1 MMRLNPAEK
10 ACDQMNKI
18 SSRISFQVKPRE
30 LQKRISSY
38 PFLCSDTYLAK
49 CERVILTQSDI
60 KKLIDEDSATRKFKT
75 VYLAGDLVEHLL
87 EFKVQIP
94 DIETLVVME
103 SDITQYEQKLS
114 KLYSKVDKIFSNNLV
129 GKSKRCFPV
138 PLGIERQAYRSA
150 GRLSNFKKKYET
162 KINKRPIPFLIAWND
177 ATNTNRPIYR
187 SEFQNNSDSLVINQ
201 RVHASTIHKLMR
213 KTMFVPS
220 PAGNGIDCHRT
231 WEALYLGAVPVV
243 LRSEYFGESNWPV
256 LVVDSWSELL
266 AKKSHELNDI
276 YIKNA
281 LDQKQAI
288 QFGVNILEKI
298 FGATNE

>member
-1 MMRLNPAEK
+1 MRLNPAIK
-10 ACDQMNKI
+10 AYDQLSKI
-18 SSRISFQVKPRE
+18 SSRLSFQVKPRD

-38 PFLCSDTYLAK
+38 PYLCPDTYLAK
-49 CERVILTQSDI
+49 CEKVILTPTDL
-60 KKLIDEDSATRKFKT
+60 KKFIGQNSNKYKT
-75 VYLAGDLVEHLL
+75 VYLVGDLIDQFIEAR
-87 EFKVQIP
+87 EQIP
-94 DIETLVVME
+94 NIKTLVIGE
-103 SDITQYEQKLS
+103 SDVTQYEQNLS
-114 KLYSKVDKIFSNNLV
+114 KLYSKVGQVFSNNLV
-129 GKSKRCFPV
+129 GKSDRCFPV

-150 GRLSNFKKKYET
+150 GRVRNFQRKYEI
-162 KINKRPIPFLIAWND
+162 KISDRTIPFLIAWND
-177 ATNTNRPIYR
+177 ATNAKRPIYR
-187 SEFQNNSDSLVINQ
+187 AEFQNHSDSLVINQ
-201 RVHASTIHKLMR
+201 RVAASTIHKLMR

-266 AKKSHELNDI
+266 DKKSNELKDI
-276 YIKNA
+276 YINNA

-298 FGATNE
+298 FGAAYE

>member
-1 MMRLNPAEK
+1 MRLNPAIK
-10 ACDQMNKI
+10 AYDQLSKI
-18 SSRISFQVKPRE
+18 SSRLSFQVKPRD

-38 PFLCSDTYLAK
+38 PYLCPDTYLAQ
-49 CERVILTQSDI
+49 CEKVILTPSDL
-60 KKLIDEDSATRKFKT
+60 KKFIGENSNNYKT
-75 VYLAGDLVEHLL
+75 VYLVGDLIDQFIEAR
-87 EFKVQIP
+87 EQIP
-94 DIETLVVME
+94 NIETLVIGE
-103 SDITQYEQKLS
+103 SDVTQREQNLS
-114 KLYSKVDKIFSNNLV
+114 KLYLKVGKIFSNNLV
-129 GKSKRCFPV
+129 GKSDRCFPV

-150 GRLSNFKKKYET
+150 GRVRNFQKKYEI
-162 KINKRPIPFLIAWND
+162 KISDRTIPFLIAWND
-177 ATNTNRPIYR
+177 ATNAKRPIYR
-187 SEFQNNSDSLVINQ
+187 AEFQNHSDSLVINQ
-201 RVHASTIHKLMR
+201 RVAASTIHKLMR

-266 AKKSHELNDI
+266 EKKSNELKDI
-276 YIKNA
+276 YISNA

-298 FGATNE
+298 FGAAYE

>member
-1 MMRLNPAEK
+1 MRLNPAIK
-10 ACDQMNKI
+10 AYDQLSKI
-18 SSRISFQVKPRE
+18 SSRLSFQVKPRD

-38 PFLCSDTYLAK
+38 PYLCPDTYLAK
-49 CERVILTQSDI
+49 CEKVILTPSDL
-60 KKLIDEDSATRKFKT
+60 KKFIGENSNNYKTLYLVGDLIDQFIEAR
-75 VYLAGDLVEHLL
+75 E
-87 EFKVQIP
+87 QIP
-94 DIETLVVME
+94 KIKTLVIGE
-103 SDITQYEQKLS
+103 SDVTQYEQNLS
-114 KLYSKVDKIFSNNLV
+114 KLYSKVGKIFSNNLV
-129 GKSKRCFPV
+129 GKSDRCFPV

-150 GRLSNFKKKYET
+150 GRVRNFQKKYEI
-162 KINKRPIPFLIAWND
+162 KISDRTIPFLIAWND
-177 ATNTNRPIYR
+177 ATNAKRPIYR
-187 SEFQNNSDSLVINQ
+187 AEFQNHSDSLVINQ
-201 RVHASTIHKLMR
+201 RVTASTIHKLMR

-266 AKKSHELNDI
+266 EKKSNELKDI
-276 YIKNA
+276 YISNA

-298 FGATNE
+298 FGAAYE

>member
-1 MMRLNPAEK
+1 MRLNPAIK
-10 ACDQMNKI
+10 AYDQLSKI
-18 SSRISFQVKPRE
+18 SSRLSFQVKPRD

-38 PFLCSDTYLAK
+38 PYLCPDTYLAK
-49 CERVILTQSDI
+49 CEKVILTPSDL
-60 KKLIDEDSATRKFKT
+60 KKFIGQNSNKYKT
-75 VYLAGDLVEHLL
+75 VYLVGDLIDQFIEAR
-87 EFKVQIP
+87 EQIP
-94 DIETLVVME
+94 NIKTLVIGE
-103 SDITQYEQKLS
+103 SDVTQYEQNLS
-114 KLYSKVDKIFSNNLV
+114 KLYSKVGQVFSNNLV
-129 GKSKRCFPV
+129 GKSDRCFPV

-150 GRLSNFKKKYET
+150 GRVRNFQKKYEI
-162 KINKRPIPFLIAWND
+162 KISDRTIPFLIAWND
-177 ATNTNRPIYR
+177 ATNAKRPIYR
-187 SEFQNNSDSLVINQ
+187 AEFQNHSDSLVINQ
-201 RVHASTIHKLMR
+201 RVAASTIHKLMR

-266 AKKSHELNDI
+266 EKKSNELKDI
-276 YIKNA
+276 YISNA

-298 FGATNE
+298 FGESHE

>member
-1 MMRLNPAEK
+1 MRLNPAIK
-10 ACDQMNKI
+10 AYDQLSKI
-18 SSRISFQVKPRE
+18 SSRLSFQVKPRD

-38 PFLCSDTYLAK
+38 PYLCPDTYLAK
-49 CERVILTQSDI
+49 CEKVILTPSDL
-60 KKLIDEDSATRKFKT
+60 KKFIGENSNKYKT
-75 VYLAGDLVEHLL
+75 VYLVGDLIGQFIEAR
-87 EFKVQIP
+87 EQIP
-94 DIETLVVME
+94 NIETLVIGE
-103 SDITQYEQKLS
+103 SDVTQREQDLS
-114 KLYSKVDKIFSNNLV
+114 KLYSKVGKIFSNNLV
-129 GKSKRCFPV
+129 GKSDRCFPV

-150 GRLSNFKKKYET
+150 GRVRNFQKKYEI
-162 KINKRPIPFLIAWND
+162 KISDRTIPFLIAWND
-177 ATNTNRPIYR
+177 ATNAKRPIYR
-187 SEFQNNSDSLVINQ
+187 AEFQNHSDSLVINQ
-201 RVHASTIHKLMR
+201 RVAASTIHKLMR

-266 AKKSHELNDI
+266 EKKSNELKDI
-276 YIKNA
+276 YISNA

-298 FGATNE
+298 FGAAYE

>member
-1 MMRLNPAEK
+1 MRLNPAIK
-10 ACDQMNKI
+10 AYDQLSKI
-18 SSRISFQVKPRE
+18 SSRLSLQVKPRD

-38 PFLCSDTYLAK
+38 PYLCPDTYLAK
-49 CERVILTQSDI
+49 CERVILTPLDLN
-60 KKLIDEDSATRKFKT
+60 KLIGENSNKYKT
-75 VYLAGDLVEHLL
+75 VYLVGDLIDQFIESCH
-87 EFKVQIP
+87 QIP
-94 DIETLVVME
+94 NIETLVIGE
-103 SDITQYEQKLS
+103 SDVTQREQNLS
-114 KLYSKVDKIFSNNLV
+114 KLYSKVGQVFSNNLV
-129 GKSKRCFPV
+129 GKSDRCFPV

-150 GRLSNFKKKYET
+150 GRVRNFQKKYEI
-162 KINKRPIPFLIAWND
+162 KISDRTIPFLIAWND
-177 ATNTNRPIYR
+177 ATNAKRPIYR
-187 SEFQNNSDSLVINQ
+187 AEFQNHSDSLVINQ
-201 RVHASTIHKLMR
+201 RVAASTIHKLMR

-266 AKKSHELNDI
+266 EKKSNELKDI
-276 YIKNA
+276 YISNA

-298 FGATNE
+298 FGAAYE

>member
-1 MMRLNPAEK
+1 MRLNPAIK
-10 ACDQMNKI
+10 AYDQLSKI
-18 SSRISFQVKPRE
+18 SSRLSFQVKPRD

-38 PFLCSDTYLAK
+38 PYLCPDTYLAK
-49 CERVILTQSDI
+49 CEKVILTPSDL
-60 KKLIDEDSATRKFKT
+60 KKFIGENSNNHKT
-75 VYLAGDLVEHLL
+75 VYLVGDLIDQFIEAR
-87 EFKVQIP
+87 EQIP
-94 DIETLVVME
+94 NIKTLVIGE
-103 SDITQYEQKLS
+103 SDVTQREQNLS
-114 KLYSKVDKIFSNNLV
+114 KLYSKVGKIFSNNLV
-129 GKSKRCFPV
+129 GKSDRCFPV

-150 GRLSNFKKKYET
+150 GRVRNFQKKYEI
-162 KINKRPIPFLIAWND
+162 KISDRTIPFLIAWND
-177 ATNTNRPIYR
+177 ATNAKRPIYR
-187 SEFQNNSDSLVINQ
+187 AEFQIHSDSLVINQ
-201 RVHASTIHKLMR
+201 RVAASTIHKLMR

-266 AKKSHELNDI
+266 EKKSNELKDI
-276 YIKNA
+276 YISNA

-298 FGATNE
+298 FGAAYE

>member
-1 MMRLNPAEK
+1 MRLNPAIK
-10 ACDQMNKI
+10 AYDQLSKI
-18 SSRISFQVKPRE
+18 SSRLSFQVKPRD

-38 PFLCSDTYLAK
+38 PYLCPDTYLAK
-49 CERVILTQSDI
+49 CEKVILTPSDL
-60 KKLIDEDSATRKFKT
+60 KKFIGENSNKYKT
-75 VYLAGDLVEHLL
+75 VYLVGDLIDQFIEAR
-87 EFKVQIP
+87 EQIP
-94 DIETLVVME
+94 NIKTLVIGE
-103 SDITQYEQKLS
+103 SDVTQYEQNLS
-114 KLYSKVDKIFSNNLV
+114 KLYSKVGKIFSNNLV
-129 GKSKRCFPV
+129 GKSDRCFPV

-150 GRLSNFKKKYET
+150 GRVRNFQKKYEI
-162 KINKRPIPFLIAWND
+162 KISDRTIPFLIAWND
-177 ATNTNRPIYR
+177 ATNAKRPIYR
-187 SEFQNNSDSLVINQ
+187 AEFQNHSDSLVINQ
-201 RVHASTIHKLMR
+201 RVAASTIHKLMR

-266 AKKSHELNDI
+266 EKKSNELKDI
-276 YIKNA
+276 YISNA

-298 FGATNE
+298 FGAAYE